1 VDGMELFGATSTIAK
16 EIVRITARTISITS
30 ITCSII
36 LIHTTCLVSLAL
48 AGIVVIVIVVEI
60 FKYKGKVSKEKRSS
74 GRMRD
79 NTW

>member
-1 VDGMELFGATSTIAK
+1 MEIFGATSTIAK

-60 FKYKGKVSKEKRSS
+60 FKYKGKVSKVKRSS